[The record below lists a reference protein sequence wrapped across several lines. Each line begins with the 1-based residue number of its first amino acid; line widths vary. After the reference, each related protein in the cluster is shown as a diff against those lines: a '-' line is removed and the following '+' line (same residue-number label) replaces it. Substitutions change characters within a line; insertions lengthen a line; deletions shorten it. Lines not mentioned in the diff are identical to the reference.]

1 MMVQGEIS
9 IVPIANGGDSI
20 MSIGLAAT
28 FDAIRK
34 TSDIR
39 ATFWRLEQIK
49 GDDVNVSLEAVK
61 AGHWLEEQV
70 AAPKEEYMKKLH
82 EHYD

>member
-1 MMVQGEIS
+1 MVQGEIS

-34 TSDIR
+34 TSDMK
-39 ATFWRLEQIK
+39 ATFSALGTDQGRRCQCLTGGSK
-49 GDDVNVSLEAVK
+49 SGALVGR
-61 AGHWLEEQV
+61 AGSG
-70 AAPKEEYMKKLH
+70 A
-82 EHYD
+82 